1 MSLEAP
7 SYSYYF
13 ITTVGAQSLYLL
25 FSCGK
30 KNIPCGVPSCS
41 VGYTLCKY
49 CCSVVV
55 CYERKNFISLNQT
68 VPKKTE
74 EEKNDQKCSQLN
86 CTDVTHES

>member
-7 SYSYYF
+7 SDSYYS

-30 KNIPCGVPSCS
+30 KNIPCGVLSCS
-41 VGYTLCKY
+41 VGYKLCKY

-55 CYERKNFISLNQT
+55 CYENEKRYYKIDTGSSSLCNFKVYTTIT
-68 VPKKTE
+68 
-74 EEKNDQKCSQLN
+74 
-86 CTDVTHES
+86 

>member
-7 SYSYYF
+7 SYSYYS

-55 CYERKNFISLNQT
+55 CYESENDSTPGFPVVGYVQRTKKDRK
-68 VPKKTE
+68 K
-74 EEKNDQKCSQLN
+74 
-86 CTDVTHES
+86 

>member
-7 SYSYYF
+7 SYSYYS

-49 CCSVVV
+49 SCSVVV
-55 CYERKNFISLNQT
+55 CYGSENTYNVVTFIWDPGKLM
-68 VPKKTE
+68 
-74 EEKNDQKCSQLN
+74 
-86 CTDVTHES
+86 HR

>member
-13 ITTVGAQSLYLL
+13 ITAVGAQSLYLL

-30 KNIPCGVPSCS
+30 KNIPYGVPSCS

-49 CCSVVV
+49 CYSVVV
-55 CYERKNFISLNQT
+55 CYENEKRYYKIDTGSSSLCYFKVYAT
-68 VPKKTE
+68 IT
-74 EEKNDQKCSQLN
+74 
-86 CTDVTHES
+86 